1 MTSSRS
7 RWATVVALIAGG
19 TLMCALLQALAGALA
34 GPPTTGP
41 ERFAHARV
49 VVRGDATL
57 RVPTEHG
64 TRTTALP
71 EPRPLPPALL
81 TELRALG
88 PVVEDRS
95 FAVRTASGAANL
107 TGHPWSTAPLGGY
120 RLTAGRAPQAPD
132 EVAASGSWPAPG
144 TTLRTGQG
152 TLHVVGTVA
161 PPHRSFENAL
171 FFTDAR
177 AAQLVSATRQVA
189 VDADPTAV
197 RRAVSATAPG
207 ATGPTVLTGGA
218 KRAAD
223 PDAAA
228 DRTAL
233 TGVEVVLGTAAG
245 VTGFV
250 VVFAVSSVTALAVA
264 ARRREFGLL
273 RLAGATAGRL
283 RRRVLTEQLLLAI
296 PAAAAGCALGG
307 AYGAS
312 ALARWMVNGG
322 LAPAWFAADGRGHV
336 WPYPTAMATE
346 VAAALCGSAA
356 ASWRAGRTAPAEA
369 LREADTQVRALTRGR
384 ALAGGA
390 LLAAALGLAAYSL
403 FADPADL
410 LHRKS
415 YVSRPMLLVAAAAAL
430 SPALVRPLLRLLG
443 ARGRLVRAQAAAA
456 ARRTA
461 AVAAPVVAMV
471 ALAGALPGAV
481 ATVNAAKSAEIA
493 RATTADLVL
502 TAAGGLDTAELARV
516 RRTPGVRTASA
527 ATALSVTTLEDGVAL
542 IRAQGWAVDP
552 ATLPDTVRLPV
563 VAGRLADLDDG
574 SIVVNAEW
582 QRHTVG
588 ESVTVWLAD
597 GTPRRLRIAAVL
609 AEGTGDNGV
618 YLTPRNAPPGA
629 APALVRIRLA
639 PGASPAA
646 VTAALRRAV
655 PGADLLTGP
664 AWVRSTAPHATAA
677 TRLGLALTLG
687 IALLYATLALA
698 TAQAMST
705 AARTRELTL
714 LRHSGATRLQLLRL
728 TAAESL
734 LPVAVGATLGLLTAA
749 LDLATLH
756 AALTRLAAPHPLT
769 LPWPELALTTAV
781 CAAAATAATT
791 VPVLLHLTR
800 NRARP

>member
-1 MTSSRS
+1 MTSSRP
-7 RWATVVALIAGG
+7 RWATVVALLTAG
-19 TLMCALLQALAGALA
+19 TLICALLQALASALA
-34 GPPTTGP
+34 GPPTAAP
-41 ERFAHARV
+41 ERFARARA

-57 RVPTEHG
+57 RVSTAHG

-71 EPRPLPPALL
+71 EPRALPPALL
-81 TELRALG
+81 DELRALG
-88 PVVEDRS
+88 HVVEDRS
-95 FAVRTASGAANL
+95 FAVRTTRSGAAPL
-107 TGHPWSTAPLGGY
+107 TGHPWSAAPLGGY
-120 RLTAGRAPQAPD
+120 RLTGGRAPQAPD
-132 EVAASGSWPAPG
+132 EVAATGSWAPPG
-144 TTLRTGQG
+144 TTLRTAHG
-152 TLHVVGTVA
+152 TLHVVGTVEA
-161 PPHRSFENAL
+161 PHPFEHAL

-177 AAQLVSATRQVA
+177 AAQLNPPTRQVA
-189 VDADPTAV
+189 VDADPAAV
-197 RRAVSATAPG
+197 RRAVEASAPG
-207 ATGPTVLTGGA
+207 ATVLTGGA
-218 KRAAD
+218 RRAAD
-223 PDAAA
+223 PHAAA

-283 RRRVLTEQLLLAI
+283 RRRVLIEQLLLAI

-307 AYGAS
+307 AYGAGV
-312 ALARWMVNGG
+312 LARWMVDKS
-322 LAPAWFAADGRGHV
+322 LAPAWFAADTRGHL
-336 WPYPTAMATE
+336 WPYPAAMATA

-390 LLAAALGLAAYSL
+390 LLATSLGLAAYSL
-403 FADPADL
+403 YADPAGPADL

-443 ARGRLVRAQAAAA
+443 AHGRLVRAQAAAA

-461 AVAAPVVAMV
+461 AVAAPVVAVV
-471 ALAGALPGAV
+471 ALAGALPGAT

-502 TAAGGLDTAELARV
+502 TAAGGLDATELARV
-516 RRTPGVRTASA
+516 RAAPGVRTASA
-527 ATALSVTTLEDGVAL
+527 ATAASVTTLEDSVAL

-574 SIVVNAEW
+574 SIVVTTEW
-582 QRHTVG
+582 QRHTAG
-588 ESVTVWLAD
+588 ETVTVWLAD
-597 GTPRRLRIAAVL
+597 GTKRRLRIAAVL
-609 AEGTGDNGV
+609 AQGTGDNGV

-646 VTAALRRAV
+646 VTAELRRAV
-655 PGADLLTGP
+655 PGADVRTGP
-664 AWVRSTAPHATAA
+664 AWVRATAPHATAA

-714 LRHSGATRLQLLRL
+714 LRRSGATRLQLLRL

-734 LPVAVGATLGLLTAA
+734 LPVAVGAAIGLLAAA

-756 AALTRLAAPHPLT
+756 AALSRLSVPHPLA
-769 LPWPELALTTAV
+769 LPWRELTLTTTV
-781 CAAAATAATT
+781 CAAAAVAATA
-791 VPVLLHLTR
+791 VPVLLHLRRT
-800 NRARP
+800 RARP